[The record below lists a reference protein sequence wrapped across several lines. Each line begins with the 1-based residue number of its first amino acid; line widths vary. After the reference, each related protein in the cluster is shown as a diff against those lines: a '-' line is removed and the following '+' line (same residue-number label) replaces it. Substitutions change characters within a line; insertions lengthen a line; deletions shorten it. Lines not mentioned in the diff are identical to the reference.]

1 MFQNLQDTIM
11 LNNGVAMPCMGLG
24 VFKVGDGSPVINAV
38 TSALRYGYRS
48 IDTAA
53 VYGNEVGVGQAL
65 KKSDLDRE
73 SVFITSKVWNE
84 DQGYESTLQA
94 FETSLK
100 KLDVEYLDL
109 YLIHWPVAGKYL
121 DTWRAMG
128 ELYKQKK
135 VRAIG
140 VSNFHIH
147 HLKDILAASDIVPAV
162 NQIELHPLLNQKK
175 IRDFCQLNNIVVEAY
190 SPLMK
195 GNLNLPVLV
204 DIAERYKKTPA
215 QVVLRWNVQHGI
227 VTIPKSVH
235 DYRIRENSQIFDFSL
250 SDEEMAKIDALN
262 QDKRFS
268 SNPDSF
274 DF

>member
-250 SDEEMAKIDALN
+250 SDEEMAEIDALN

-268 SNPDSF
+268 SNPDSY

>member
-109 YLIHWPVAGKYL
+109 YLIHWPAAGKYL

-250 SDEEMAKIDALN
+250 SDEEMAEIDALN

-268 SNPDSF
+268 SNPDSY

>member
-227 VTIPKSVH
+227 VIIPKSVH

-250 SDEEMAKIDALN
+250 SDEEMAEIDALN

-268 SNPDSF
+268 SNPDSY

>member
-1 MFQNLQDTIM
+1 
-11 LNNGVAMPCMGLG
+11 
-24 VFKVGDGSPVINAV
+24 
-38 TSALRYGYRS
+38 
-48 IDTAA
+48 
-53 VYGNEVGVGQAL
+53 
-65 KKSDLDRE
+65 
-73 SVFITSKVWNE
+73 
-84 DQGYESTLQA
+84 
-94 FETSLK
+94 
-100 KLDVEYLDL
+100 
-109 YLIHWPVAGKYL
+109 
-121 DTWRAMG
+121 MG

-227 VTIPKSVH
+227 VIIPKSVH